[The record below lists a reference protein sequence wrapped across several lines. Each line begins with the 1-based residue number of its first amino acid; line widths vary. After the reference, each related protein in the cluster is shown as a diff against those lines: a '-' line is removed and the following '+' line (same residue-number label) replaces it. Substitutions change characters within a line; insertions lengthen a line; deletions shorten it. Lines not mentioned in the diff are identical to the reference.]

1 MTSNHHRT
9 IEAGHKG
16 QAKHVDEA
24 DHRGTL
30 QRRDDN
36 ECNDKVIELKDIRFS
51 YGNGNVVLEGVNFQ
65 LLQGQRIGLT
75 GSNGSGKTT
84 LFHVIMGLLKPQSGE
99 VTVFGKKRL
108 KQEDFIDVRR
118 RIGLLF
124 QDSDDQLFCPT
135 VLEDVAFG
143 PLNLGMTHAEA
154 MRVVTETC
162 DLLGLSGFE
171 DRLTHRLSGGEKRL
185 CALATIAAMTPEV
198 LLLDEPTAG
207 LDADSISRIVA
218 FLNNY
223 SMSHVII
230 SHEIDFLKE
239 VTDGVFVLGSGNF
252 HALDN

>member
-1 MTSNHHRT
+1 MTHNHHKT
-9 IEAGHKG
+9 NETGHG
-16 QAKHVDEA
+16 
-24 DHRGTL
+24 
-30 QRRDDN
+30 N
-36 ECNDKVIELKDIRFS
+36 ETGHATQVRSGACATMQYTDKVIELKDIGFS
-51 YGNGNVVLEGVNFQ
+51 HSNGKVVLEGVDFQ
-65 LLQGQRIGLT
+65 LLQRQRLGLT

-84 LFHVIMGLLKPQSGE
+84 IFHVIMGLLKPQSGE

-108 KQEDFIDVRR
+108 QQEDFIDVRR

-154 MRVVTETC
+154 IRIVKQTC
-162 DLLGLSGFE
+162 ELLGLGGFE
-171 DRLTHRLSGGEKRL
+171 HRVTHRLSGGEKRL

-207 LDADSISRIVA
+207 LDADSISRIVS

-223 SMSHVII
+223 SMTHVII
-230 SHEIDFLKE
+230 SHEIGFLKE
-239 VTDGVFVLGSGNF
+239 VTDSVLVLRSGRF
-252 HALDN
+252 CALDN